1 MSALKVNEYFEGN
14 VKSISFQG
22 KQYRSTVG
30 VMAPGEYEFGTGKA
44 EIMTVISGELV
55 VKLPGK
61 IEWSKFAAGTKFN
74 VDANS
79 KFQLKVAQDTAYL
92 CEFVD

>member
-1 MSALKVNEYFEGN
+1 MSLKVNEYFEGN

-22 KQYRSTVG
+22 KPYSSTVG

-44 EIMTVISGELV
+44 EIMTVISGELD
-55 VKLPGK
+55 VKLPEK
-61 IEWSKFAAGTKFN
+61 NEWKKFGPGTRFN
-74 VDANS
+74 VEGQS